1 MCADASQGWLRD
13 LLSHSSSICIP
24 GAGAGKRCEPG
35 REETCLHRGL
45 GASSP
50 GKRRTGPRW
59 GGAPGKVQESS
70 APEFRG
76 GGGSR
81 QARELVSW
89 WVEAGAGPL
98 EERTPMLAMPGFG

>member
-1 MCADASQGWLRD
+1 M
-13 LLSHSSSICIP
+13 
-24 GAGAGKRCEPG
+24 
-35 REETCLHRGL
+35 HRGL

-81 QARELVSW
+81 QARELVGRGW
-89 WVEAGAGPL
+89 GWTVRGEDTDAGDAWLWVASAPWPTSL
-98 EERTPMLAMPGFG
+98 SRLF